1 MDTLFAAIT
10 ARLEAILPSAMGPS
24 GNHVAIGPIT
34 WVDVVTVLIYLACAV
49 VANVVVAFY
58 VGRRSKS
65 SASRRALV
73 HHQLF
78 AALGK
83 PLYIL
88 IWIYG
93 AYLAATP
100 ILAKLTPDDALEDAR
115 HFMNFALDI
124 GAFWM
129 VFWFLFR
136 AARALEARLALWA
149 SATPSKTDDLIVPM
163 LGSTLRVMVIVVA
176 IIVGLPMLG
185 LPPQFGGAISK
196 LTSIVLIA
204 SVAVLLIRA
213 VGIFQRLVFARFD
226 ITAADN
232 LRARKVYTQLHVISQ
247 VIYVFIGIFT
257 VSAILMLFDE
267 VRQVGTSLLA
277 SAGVLGVIAGFAAQ
291 KTLANL
297 LAGFQIALAQPVRQ
311 DDVVVVEG
319 EWGRVEEITLTYI
332 IVRTWDDRRLVLPL
346 MYFIEKP
353 FQNWTRTSAEL
364 MGSVFVWVDYSFPV
378 EEARVALK
386 AIIESNDLWDGRF
399 WNLQVSDTG
408 DKAMQLRVLATSADS
423 SKSWDLRCQI
433 RERLIAFIQR
443 NHPGGQP
450 RLRTDITRS
459 TFDEVASR

>member
-1 MDTLFAAIT
+1 MDTLLVAIT
-10 ARLEAILPSAMGPS
+10 SRLEAILPSAMGPS
-24 GNHVAIGPIT
+24 ATHVAIGSIT
-34 WVDVVTVLIYLACAV
+34 WADVVTVLIYFACAV
-49 VANVVVAFY
+49 IVNGFVAWY
-58 VGRRSKS
+58 VGRRSKG
-65 SASRRALV
+65 SASRPAQV

-93 AYLAATP
+93 TYLAATP
-100 ILAKLTPDDALEDAR
+100 ILVKVTPADGFEDAQR
-115 HFMNFALDI
+115 FMNIVVDI

-136 AARALEARLALWA
+136 ATRALESRLALWA
-149 SATPSKTDDLIVPM
+149 SATPSKTDDLLVPM

-185 LPPQFGGAISK
+185 LPPQFAGLISK
-196 LTSIVLIA
+196 LTSIVLIV
-204 SVAVLLIRA
+204 SVAILLIRA
-213 VGIFQRLVFARFD
+213 VSIFQRVVFARFD

-247 VIYVFIGIFT
+247 VIYVAIGVFA

-277 SAGVLGVIAGFAAQ
+277 SAGLLGVIAGFAAQ

-346 MYFIEKP
+346 IYFIEKP
-353 FQNWTRTSAEL
+353 FQNWTRTSADL

-378 EEARVALK
+378 DQARLALK
-386 AIIESNDLWDGRF
+386 TIIESNELWDGRF
-399 WNLQVSDTG
+399 WNLQVSDAG
-408 DKAMQLRVLATSADS
+408 EKAMQLRVLATSADS

-433 RERLIAFIQR
+433 RERLITYIQR
-443 NHPGGQP
+443 NHPEGLP
-450 RLRTDITRS
+450 RSRADIAEFRAAAAGT
-459 TFDEVASR
+459 

>member
-1 MDTLFAAIT
+1 VDTLFVAIT
-10 ARLEAILPSAMGPS
+10 ARLEAILPSAMGS
-24 GNHVAIGPIT
+24 SANHVAIGSIT
-34 WVDVVTVLIYLACAV
+34 WVDVVTVLIYFTCAIILNGV
-49 VANVVVAFY
+49 VAWY
-58 VGRRSKS
+58 VGRRSKGL
-65 SASRRALV
+65 ASRPAQV
-73 HHQLF
+73 NHQLF

-93 AYLAATP
+93 TYLAATP
-100 ILAKLTPDDALEDAR
+100 ILVKMTPANGLEDAQR
-115 HFMNFALDI
+115 FMNIVLDI

-136 AARALEARLALWA
+136 ATRALESRLALWA
-149 SATPSKTDDLIVPM
+149 SATPSKTDDLLVPM

-185 LPPQFGGAISK
+185 LPPQFAGLVSK
-196 LTSIVLIA
+196 LTSIVLIV
-204 SVAVLLIRA
+204 SVAILLIRA
-213 VGIFQRLVFARFD
+213 VGIFQRVVFARFD

-247 VIYVFIGIFT
+247 VIYVAIGIFA

-346 MYFIEKP
+346 IYFIEKP
-353 FQNWTRTSAEL
+353 FQNWTRTSADL

-378 EEARVALK
+378 DEARLALK
-386 AIIESNDLWDGRF
+386 TIIESNELWDGRF
-399 WNLQVSDTG
+399 WNLQVSDAG
-408 DKAMQLRVLATSADS
+408 EKAMQLRVLATAADS

-433 RERLIAFIQR
+433 RERLITYIQR
-443 NHPGGQP
+443 NHPKGLP
-450 RLRTDITRS
+450 RSRADI
-459 TFDEVASR
+459 ASSRYG